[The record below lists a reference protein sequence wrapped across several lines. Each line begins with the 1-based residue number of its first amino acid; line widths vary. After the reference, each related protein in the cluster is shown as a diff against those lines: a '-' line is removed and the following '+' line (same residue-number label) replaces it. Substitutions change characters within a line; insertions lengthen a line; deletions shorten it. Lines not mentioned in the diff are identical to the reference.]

1 MSDFVQLQLRRDTA
15 AAWTAANP
23 VLLAGEPGVEVDTG
37 KGKVGN
43 GVNEWGALPYAW
55 GNAGGASVSWGDIT
69 GTVGLNA
76 ALTAAFNNKQ
86 SLTDKGEAGGYA
98 PLDAEGKLLTA
109 QIPATVEFVAKKGVA
124 NGYTPLGAN
133 SRVPDVNLP
142 ENLERTDKKGAVGG
156 YAGLDAGGK
165 IAISTLPAE
174 VQLKAEKGQA
184 LGYTP
189 LGEDGKVPGMF
200 LPEGF
205 GGGGSSGDA
214 FPRGIIVMW
223 GGKLIN
229 IPTGWVLC
237 DGNNGTPDLTDRF
250 IVGVSSPTQDP
261 GEKGGAHQKALSE
274 ANMPSHAHNF
284 RGGSHVHR
292 MPNHRHSI
300 DLSTGTSTQSHTHGL
315 NIDQAGHIIL
325 SANGGTTVY
334 SVLTHASGGN
344 RYGHGVESAGDLK
357 LLNSLGGSTTE
368 TSMWHNHS
376 VSGQTDYNNTA
387 DTEGAVTGGTVE
399 AAGQGQ
405 AFDVRPKYYALAFIM
420 KL

>member
-229 IPTGWVLC
+229 IPTGWALC

-261 GEKGGAHQKALSE
+261 GEKLSL
-274 ANMPSHAHNF
+274 
-284 RGGSHVHR
+284 
-292 MPNHRHSI
+292 I
-300 DLSTGTSTQSHTHGL
+300 
-315 NIDQAGHIIL
+315 HI
-325 SANGGTTVY
+325 
-334 SVLTHASGGN
+334 
-344 RYGHGVESAGDLK
+344 
-357 LLNSLGGSTTE
+357 
-368 TSMWHNHS
+368 
-376 VSGQTDYNNTA
+376 
-387 DTEGAVTGGTVE
+387 
-399 AAGQGQ
+399 
-405 AFDVRPKYYALAFIM
+405 
-420 KL
+420 